1 MSERL
6 LLQSINEVR
15 DSLERRDRLPPGPV
29 PDALGRYLVGQRIGS
44 GSSGTVYRAIDRE
57 RGLPVALK
65 VLHRFE
71 PRRLARFK
79 SEFRLAAHCSSEGLV
94 SVFELL
100 EKDASWAIAMELVE
114 GPSLLA
120 HLRPGGS
127 DRALALEAGRLR
139 AALLSIVEGL
149 SALHEAGILHRD
161 LKPSNVLVGKDGRVR
176 IADFGL
182 ATLFDPAA
190 SSGPE
195 GLAVGT
201 PAYMPPEQARGEA
214 LGPAADLYAF
224 GVILYEVFTG
234 ELPFQ
239 GTSLGVLTNK
249 TTTDAPDPALLAPS
263 APPGLLE
270 LTRRLLARAPSQRPG
285 LQEVR
290 ALLSGPRAPLRL
302 PSSSSRAALELVGRE
317 AELEAVL
324 GRYDAAAAE
333 PLLARIVGP
342 SGIGKSAVLRALQRH
357 LQARGAAVLAG
368 RCHELES
375 IPHKGF
381 DAIIDELRLLLAGW
395 SRERR
400 DAELPDEAA
409 DAVPMFPVLGD
420 VLHGAAPGAQLPQEE
435 RARKA
440 REAIAHL
447 LRAASA
453 AAPIVLVLDDA
464 QWGDAG
470 GAALLEA
477 LLSRR
482 PACVRM
488 VVLAYREGEA
498 AQSPL
503 LVRLHEGA
511 RLAPREELVV
521 RLTPLSA
528 QSARLLAERILG
540 GSGEAARRV
549 AEESGGEPFLL
560 EQLALAGTNS
570 VRPTLEQAVLARA
583 RACGEEALRL
593 VEVAAVAGTPLP
605 EGLLTEAAGI
615 FDARRSLHEL
625 VTRSILRRSGSG
637 PAALVYP
644 YHDQIRTA
652 VAHQVPP
659 ERARAIH
666 LLIAQAGEA
675 SSALAA
681 TELTRHYEEGG
692 DLARA
697 ALQALQAAKAAEGS
711 LAFELAARMY
721 ARTLALTGD
730 EGTRQEARVGRA
742 RSLFSAGRC
751 GEAGDAFSLAAR
763 HALGSSTGSD
773 TGSDTGS
780 TTGAAAQD
788 LERQAVEAFLAC
800 GRIAEA
806 LTLFLPL
813 LARAGIAYPAG
824 GAASMAQLLRTVAE
838 VRLRTLLRPRPRAV
852 PDAALAARADLAWTG
867 KGLTNVAPVEGVTLT
882 LQSLCL
888 AIRAG
893 DAARIARGLGF
904 AGCGFSPGL
913 LGIGETYLRWLS
925 ALAEERDDNALR
937 TVLHV
942 SSGARGFL
950 LGDWDR
956 CLRESGAGL
965 GVAARTAAP
974 TWWEQTIA
982 RTFIVSAYEYQ
993 GRFREMESS
1002 ARETLRLTRSRGD
1015 RVGEVM
1021 VVSALGYPLAARH
1034 DGPML
1039 DEAVAEMGRLMGE
1052 WSVEY
1057 PFWEAFRLR
1066 LRTLR
1071 LLCWGDVVGA
1081 LALLEEEWPKLRAR
1095 GLLRLPIVA
1104 EPLTCMRAAVLLE
1117 AAAAGVGT
1125 RARLLKEARQDAR
1138 LLAGAARAEGPAAA
1152 ALLRAAIA
1160 HLEHDHATRD
1170 RALARAAQIAG
1181 EAKMAAVE
1189 QMALRAAALLRREPA
1204 AVAAC
1209 DAVLL
1214 ELGVTDAPAWARFVT
1229 PTLRPL

>member
-1 MSERL
+1 LSEGL
-6 LLQSINEVR
+6 LVQSINEIR

-29 PDALGRYLVGQRIGS
+29 PDTLGRYLIGQRIGS
-44 GSSGTVYRAIDRE
+44 GSSGTVFRATDRE

-100 EKDASWAIAMELVE
+100 EKDSAWAIAMELVE

-120 HLRPGGS
+120 HLRPGGQG
-127 DRALALEAGRLR
+127 RALALEAGRLR

-161 LKPSNVLVGKDGRVR
+161 LKPSNVLVGRDGRVR

-182 ATLFDPAA
+182 ATLFDPAS

-214 LGPAADLYAF
+214 PGPAADLYAF
-224 GVILYEVFTG
+224 GVILYEVLTG

-249 TTTDAPDPALLAPS
+249 TQNDAPDPALLAPS

-270 LTRRLLARAPSQRPG
+270 LTRRLLAREPAHRPG

-290 ALLSGPRAPLRL
+290 SFLSGPRAPVRV
-302 PSSSSRAALELVGRE
+302 PSTGSRSALELLGRE
-317 AELEAVL
+317 AELSAVL
-324 GRYDAAAAE
+324 DRFDAAPSE
-333 PLLARIVGP
+333 PQPVLVRVVGP
-342 SGIGKSAVLRALQRH
+342 SGIGMSALLRALQRS
-357 LQARGAAVLAG
+357 LAARGAAVLSG

-381 DAIIDELRLLLAGW
+381 DAIIDELRLLLTGW

-400 DAELPDEAA
+400 DAELPNEVA

-420 VLHGAAPGAQLPQEE
+420 VLHGAPPGPQLPQEE
-435 RARKA
+435 RTRKA
-440 REAIAHL
+440 REAVAHL
-447 LRAASA
+447 LLAASA
-453 AAPIVLVLDDA
+453 AAPLVLVLDDA
-464 QWGDAG
+464 QWGDTG

-477 LLSRR
+477 LLSWR

-488 VVLAYREGEA
+488 VILAYREAEA
-498 AQSPL
+498 AGSPL
-503 LVRLHEGA
+503 LLRLHEGA

-521 RLTPLSA
+521 RLAPLSA
-528 QSARLLAERILG
+528 ESAQRLAERILG
-540 GSGEAARRV
+540 GSGETARRI
-549 AEESGGEPFLL
+549 AAESGGEPFLL
-560 EQLALAGTNS
+560 EQLALAG
-570 VRPTLEQAVLARA
+570 VGAGKPTLEQAVLARA
-583 RACGEEALRL
+583 RAFDEEALRL
-593 VEVAAVAGTPLP
+593 IEVAAVAGTPLP
-605 EGLLTEAAGI
+605 EGLLTEAAGVP
-615 FDARRSLHEL
+615 DARRALHEL
-625 VTRSILRRSGSG
+625 VTSSILRRTGSG

-659 ERARAIH
+659 GRAREIH
-666 LLIAQAGEA
+666 AKIALAGEA
-675 SSALAA
+675 TGTLAA
-681 TELTRHYEEGG
+681 TELTRHFEKGG
-692 DLARA
+692 DLPRA
-697 ALQALQAAKAAEGS
+697 ALQALRAAKGAEGS
-711 LAFELAARMY
+711 LAFELSAQMY
-721 ARTLALTGD
+721 ARTLALTED
-730 EGTRQEARVGRA
+730 EATRQEARVGRA
-742 RSLFSAGRC
+742 RALFISGRC
-751 GEAGDAFSLAAR
+751 AEAGDAFSLAAR
-763 HALGSSTGSD
+763 HATGP
-773 TGSDTGS
+773 
-780 TTGAAAQD
+780 AVQD
-788 LERQAVEAFLAC
+788 LQRQAVEAFLAC

-806 LTLFLPL
+806 LQLYLPL
-813 LARAGIAYPAG
+813 LAGAGIGYPASS
-824 GAASMAQLLRTVAE
+824 AAAIAQLLRTVAE
-838 VRLRTLLRPRPRAV
+838 VRLRTLLRPRPGAH

-893 DAARIARGLGF
+893 DATRIARGLGF

-913 LGIGETYLRWLS
+913 LGVGEKYLRWLS

-937 TVLHV
+937 TVFHV

-993 GRFREMESS
+993 GRYREMESS
-1002 ARETLRLTRSRGD
+1002 ARETMRLTRSRGD

-1039 DEAVAEMGRLMGE
+1039 DEAIAEMARLMGG

-1081 LALLEEEWPKLRAR
+1081 LGLMDEEWPKLQAR

-1104 EPLTCMRAAVLLE
+1104 EPLTCVRAAVLLE
-1117 AAAAGVGT
+1117 AAAAGVGK
-1125 RARLLKEARQDAR
+1125 RAALLDQARRDAR

-1152 ALLRAAIA
+1152 ALLRAGIA
-1160 HLEHDHATRD
+1160 HLEHNRSARD

-1181 EAKMAAVE
+1181 DAKMAAVE
-1189 QMALRAAALLRREPA
+1189 QMALRAAALLNGEPA

-1209 DAVLL
+1209 EAALL
-1214 ELGVTDAPAWARFVT
+1214 ELGVTDAAAWARFVT
-1229 PTLRPL
+1229 PTLRHL